1 MPLGKKELAKQI
13 IPYAARGR
21 QAKRLEVKVR
31 SCVDNLGPGP
41 CSDEKIYLYVRM
53 PSMVIRQSSK
63 PPVRVVSW
71 RGLDLPGRTHQA
83 FGTLL
88 FQMGY
93 FIAVVGPINRLRTA
107 LCSFSFATSK
117 TFPKGQ
123 DHLKTCASITA

>member
-13 IPYAARGR
+13 ISYAARGR

-71 RGLDLPGRTHQA
+71 R
-83 FGTLL
+83 
-88 FQMGY
+88 
-93 FIAVVGPINRLRTA
+93 
-107 LCSFSFATSK
+107 
-117 TFPKGQ
+117 
-123 DHLKTCASITA
+123 